1 MYFLR
6 AVFRF
11 RFIAC
16 IQRQTF
22 SGRFVFLHLGT
33 LPRSDFPGSHGAK
46 KHYRQALFWAR
57 ARQNFWCDFLQ
68 GKKVELFSLAR
79 FWRRKQKNL
88 SLTLRAREKI
98 WSRLVGKSNINRKRL
113 LTFLNGAISW
123 HNFCNMEQDS
133 QTPRQKAVNT
143 FCFLLP
149 WKKKNF
155 HVLEQSKQN
164 IEMGIVKKTMNREY
178 RNGRFL
184 FEVFLLRYHEG
195 VAIMDVILHYDQ
207 ARPFRVSYFLS
218 VRRNN
223 LFPLYGFFKNFIWMS
238 CFYHLSSLR
247 CFSFRCLFA
256 HWRPQRIPLLVLVVF
271 PLPL

>member
-1 MYFLR
+1 MRRQTNPITPHETWLNLFWSKLCIFCGLYFDFVLSP
-6 AVFRF
+6 VFR
-11 RFIAC
+11 
-16 IQRQTF
+16 
-22 SGRFVFLHLGT
+22 RFVFLHLDT

-46 KHYRQALFWAR
+46 KHYRLALFWAR

-79 FWRRKQKNL
+79 FWRGKQKNL

-149 WKKKNF
+149 WKKKNC
-155 HVLEQSKQN
+155 HVLEQSRQN

-195 VAIMDVILHYDQ
+195 LLSWT
-207 ARPFRVSYFLS
+207 SYS
-218 VRRNN
+218 ITIRQG
-223 LFPLYGFFKNFIWMS
+223 LFEYPTF
-238 CFYHLSSLR
+238 
-247 CFSFRCLFA
+247 
-256 HWRPQRIPLLVLVVF
+256 
-271 PLPL
+271 